1 MPFDLLPTAF
11 GLWLVAVGAV
21 AALLHWRGRERTE
34 EKAARG
40 ELEDWELDFHLARY
54 RRRMQVAGLLV
65 WLGVLIPAGDAA
77 LAAAG
82 PAAQAWMPAYLA
94 VLMTG
99 VCGLLF
105 LAGLDWFATAVHT
118 RDRLADVQ
126 AKRVALEHALRAL
139 RAEAARAAEP
149 SPVEPSRNEP
159 GPPGVA
165 PRNRLRD
172 YSFDD

>member
-1 MPFDLLPTAF
+1 MPFDPLPTAF
-11 GLWLVAVGAV
+11 GLWLVAVGVVAV
-21 AALLHWRGRERTE
+21 FLHRRGRERAE

-40 ELEDWELDFHLARY
+40 ELEDWELDFHRARY
-54 RRRMQVAGLLV
+54 RRRAKVAGLLV
-65 WLGVLIPAGDAA
+65 FLGVAIPAGDAA

-82 PAAQAWMPAYLA
+82 PAAQPWMPAYLA

-105 LAGLDWFATAVHT
+105 LAGLDWFATTVHT
-118 RDRLADVQ
+118 RDRLADVR
-126 AKRVALEHALRAL
+126 AKRVALEHALRAYK
-139 RAEAARAAEP
+139 AEVQSAAEP
-149 SPVEPSRNEP
+149 RRPEPDA
-159 GPPGVA
+159 PGVV